1 MSNLHN
7 FLGHKNDN
15 IIISR
20 EQTKHKNREKMET
33 KDTWFFKESFFDR
46 SYLVL
51 EILSLSP
58 VPQETTNVNVRSL
71 TTEPFVTLSIIYGKE
86 TEEW

>member
-20 EQTKHKNREKMET
+20 EQTKHKNRETMET

-46 SYLVL
+46 S
-51 EILSLSP
+51 
-58 VPQETTNVNVRSL
+58 
-71 TTEPFVTLSIIYGKE
+71 
-86 TEEW
+86 